1 MQFNFLHV
9 QKPLVNRRCQK
20 IAKVIIL
27 CKRLSIWALRQVPYL
42 YIPVPRGTAT
52 SSLPVNAFSQ
62 GNCVKLTTCS
72 QGNCVK
78 LPVPQGTVT
87 SSLPV
92 NACSHGNCD
101 KFPTCKCLFP
111 WELSSLVAV
120 CSRPFSDDRENA
132 NSGTNHY
139 SRHIRI
145 KHHDWRHYPHVH
157 VPEHVTC
164 VVISRTSRN
173 VRKKFA
179 STGKSSCGNREHC
192 TFLVYVDL
200 RYFSMFNCLILK

>member
-1 MQFNFLHV
+1 M
-9 QKPLVNRRCQK
+9 
-20 IAKVIIL
+20 
-27 CKRLSIWALRQVPYL
+27 
-42 YIPVPRGTAT
+42 PVPRGTASSPYLLMPVPWGT
-52 SSLPVNAFSQ
+52 ASNSLPV
-62 GNCVKLTTCS
+62 
-72 QGNCVK
+72 
-78 LPVPQGTVT
+78 PRGTAT

-111 WELSSLVAV
+111 GELRSLEAV
-120 CSRPFSDDRENA
+120 CSRPFSDNRENA
-132 NSGTNHY
+132 NSGTNHH
-139 SRHIRI
+139 SRHIRV
-145 KHHDWRHYPHVH
+145 KHHDWRHYPRVH

-192 TFLVYVDL
+192 TFLVYADL
-200 RYFSMFNCLILK
+200 SIFLWLIVWYWSDVEAEL